1 MELRKRS
8 VGLNVDTSAKDLK
21 AAVDKSPLGRSG
33 SRRRSSSAADA
44 DIKLNNDIA
53 LMLERNEIVPLI
65 ASADLNCDLC
75 DGLWTDE
82 SAAALFEFH
91 PSGIVC
97 DQSCLQFAASFV
109 RAHPAIRSRADY
121 LKYRSETE
129 SNQSGVFKIIVEKAV
144 DLPSVRWIGRQDPY
158 VRLALLPWNEPVQ
171 TKAAMSGG
179 KNPTWNDDHA
189 NELRLQ
195 HRCNSSNNPV
205 PTLEIQI
212 WNENYMMNHD
222 LLASTLVST
231 APLLL
236 HPNIEAARLV
246 SAVDATEVVRDHK
259 FRVHSL
265 KSVGV
270 RILTCAVCE
279 HIIMSTTK
287 TQWGYRC
294 EDCGIDVH
302 KACMMLANTN
312 LPCPT
317 RDSLNDID
325 ATTISRDRLVTC
337 PIDNSTGYR
346 LLQPVQKEGH
356 TFGKLF
362 ANLRGVHMCTRQCK
376 ADDHATN
383 VFHGDT
389 YCRLSVDGVT
399 HETKE
404 VYKTADPVFDDKTC
418 FLISHRDTA
427 FQLELVDL
435 STNVVVGSMTVSLF
449 DLLQRDADHVVQ
461 IVASKLRREDSVPA
475 VRDRYILKAKSQVV
489 GYVNMVLHYA
499 EEKHKLLLYVPK
511 QRMVL
516 QGREE
521 KEFAVET
528 LRTNMDRLVRVLQ
541 LVPWLEHQYTA
552 IITWKHRARS
562 GFVLVFFTATCLFF
576 NAEYMPALFFY
587 LALIYMLH
595 TLVLRLDGSYLTK
608 WIAYDED
615 PMEKT
620 RLFRPVAALYTAV
633 VDAIIPPPK
642 KDGQYVYVK
651 IIYLPNDANQ
661 EDMGLV
667 FSGGDQFLVGRTHAV
682 RATAHPKWRDAS
694 NVISHLNP
702 PGLVRPNMA
711 PKKEHAF
718 RNAHVSWPHQNCTC
732 DTCSTSPGVDYHA
745 IVYPLLQAAKHYDN
759 GRELLVPWTAFP
771 GLLRFEVIS
780 YNDDAA
786 AVETLIGAATIP
798 IVRLIEPSEITLTL
812 PLELVEG
819 QSDDASLTVRL
830 QVKLPKKVIAP
841 APEEKKWSSFVRD
854 ALAEKDKTST
864 LGRVLF
870 GALWKA
876 KDTTKMV
883 QNVIGRLCATV
894 VCTQNLFNW
903 THPWKTAVVFVVC
916 LAGAILFSIV
926 PARYII
932 LAGGLMEFI
941 AGLRED
947 RPPSNTARNIL
958 WNFISSLPTDMD
970 LIQAYDRE
978 RTAYV
983 EQRSKIDQI
992 ENQGCRRLKYHALWL
1007 GTVVAKME
1015 NDRVWKSMCLVYR
1028 PCRFIFWKSVED
1040 ADACLPPLGQLI
1052 IDSEE
1057 DIKEIPDLMARKS
1070 DDPPYIFYVLGNT
1083 GESYQEKRF
1092 FGFTESAVRDELLR
1106 VVKESFKS

>member
-236 HPNIEAARLV
+236 HPNIEAARWFTLSSKTSQRARVLFRIQFEPQLRLRRLV

-404 VYKTADPVFDDKTC
+404 VYKTADPVFGDKTC

-541 LVPWLEHQYTA
+541 LVPWLEHQYIA

-682 RATAHPKWRDAS
+682 R
-694 NVISHLNP
+694 
-702 PGLVRPNMA
+702 
-711 PKKEHAF
+711 
-718 RNAHVSWPHQNCTC
+718 
-732 DTCSTSPGVDYHA
+732 
-745 IVYPLLQAAKHYDN
+745 
-759 GRELLVPWTAFP
+759 
-771 GLLRFEVIS
+771 
-780 YNDDAA
+780 
-786 AVETLIGAATIP
+786 
-798 IVRLIEPSEITLTL
+798 
-812 PLELVEG
+812 
-819 QSDDASLTVRL
+819 L
-830 QVKLPKKVIAP
+830 QVKLPKKIIAP

-864 LGRVLF
+864 LGTVLF

-947 RPPSNTARNIL
+947 RPPSNTARNLL